1 MLAVLSVGVEEHPAV
16 ISKTAVIHG
25 TQTTDNFTRSFMG
38 TFLNQ
43 TAEIISMHPTET
55 ELDDD
60 LQDAP
65 GEFELRHLVVAPE
78 HHGVRIDRALADMV
92 AEFSRNYLQQ
102 LLELGAVSLRGA
114 VVRKASTRLKVGDT
128 LSLELR
134 PTLQSQAF
142 LPQAMELVVV
152 YEDEHL
158 VVIDKPA
165 GLVVH
170 PAPGN
175 WSGTLLNGLL
185 ARYPGSAMVPRAGI
199 VHRLDKDTSGLMV
212 VARTRAAMDQL
223 VGAIAAR
230 EVRRQ
235 YLALAHKPWSG
246 PALRIVDRP
255 VGRDPRN
262 RLRMAVVDLAVSSG
276 KLAKTDV
283 HWIANSVAGCWVRCV
298 LHTGRTHQIRVH
310 MASLGHPL
318 VGDQA
323 YGGTPSGPMARQALH
338 AFRLG
343 FAHPVTGL
351 SLDFHSTPAPDFL
364 ALLADWGL
372 SYNTATGPGGL

>member
-1 MLAVLSVGVEEHPAV
+1 
-16 ISKTAVIHG
+16 
-25 TQTTDNFTRSFMG
+25 MG

-43 TAEIISMHPTET
+43 TAEIISMPPTET
-55 ELDDD
+55 ELDED
-60 LQDAP
+60 LQDP
-65 GEFELRHLVVAPE
+65 PVEFELRHLEVAPE

-92 AEFSRNYLQQ
+92 GEFSRSYLQQ
-102 LLELGAVSLRGA
+102 LLELGAVSLRGS

-142 LPQAMELVVV
+142 KPQAMDLVVV

-223 VGAIAAR
+223 VRAIAAR
-230 EVRRQ
+230 EVHRQ

-246 PALRIVDRP
+246 PALRTVDRP
-255 VGRDPRN
+255 VGRDPKN
-262 RLRMAVVDLAVSSG
+262 RLRMAVVDLSVSSG

-283 HWIANSVAGCWVRCV
+283 HWIANSMDGCWVRCV

-318 VGDQA
+318 VGDQV
-323 YGGTPSGPMARQALH
+323 YGGIPFGPMSRQALH

-351 SLDFHSTPAPDFL
+351 PLDFYSKPAPDFL
-364 ALLADWGL
+364 ALLVEWGL
-372 SYNTATGPGGL
+372 SYNRETDPGGL

>member
-1 MLAVLSVGVEEHPAV
+1 MPAVLSVGVEEHPAV
-16 ISKTAVIHG
+16 SSTTAAIHG
-25 TQTTDNFTRSFMG
+25 IQTTDNFTRSFMG

-43 TAEIISMHPTET
+43 TAEIISTPSAET
-55 ELDDD
+55 ELDED

-65 GEFELRHLVVAPE
+65 AEFELRQLQVAPE
-78 HHGVRIDRALADMV
+78 HHGVRLDRALADMV
-92 AEFSRNYLQQ
+92 SEFSRSYLQQ
-102 LLELGAVSLRGA
+102 LLELGAVSVRGA
-114 VVRKASTRLKVGDT
+114 VVRKPSTRVKVGD
-128 LSLELR
+128 SLAVELR
-134 PTLQSQAF
+134 PTQQSQAF
-142 LPQAMELVVV
+142 TPQTMDLRVV

-185 ARYPGSAMVPRAGI
+185 ARYPGNAAVPRAGI

-212 VARTRAAMDQL
+212 VARTRATMDQL
-223 VGAIAAR
+223 VRAIAAR
-230 EVRRQ
+230 EVHRQ
-235 YLALAHKPWSG
+235 YLALAHKPWGG
-246 PALRIVDRP
+246 PAQRTVDRP
-255 VGRDPRN
+255 VGRDPKN
-262 RLRMAVVDLAVSSG
+262 RLRMAVVDLMVSSG

-283 HWIANSVAGCWVRCV
+283 HWIANATAGCWVRCV

-318 VGDQA
+318 VGDQV
-323 YGGTPSGPMARQALH
+323 YGGSPSGPMERQALH

-343 FAHPVTGL
+343 LAHPVSGAPL
-351 SLDFHSTPAPDFL
+351 NFYSAPAPDFL

-372 SYNTATGPGGL
+372 SYNGVTGPGGL

>member
-1 MLAVLSVGVEEHPAV
+1 MPAVLSVGVEEHPAV
-16 ISKTAVIHG
+16 TSKTAAIHG

-43 TAEIISMHPTET
+43 TAEIISMPPTET
-55 ELDDD
+55 ELDED
-60 LQDAP
+60 LQDSP
-65 GEFELRHLVVAPE
+65 SEFELRHLEVTPE
-78 HHGVRIDRALADMV
+78 HHGVRVDRVLADMV
-92 AEFSRNYLQQ
+92 AEFSRSYLQQ
-102 LLELGAVSLRGA
+102 LLELGAVSLRGV
-114 VVRKASTRLKVGDT
+114 VVRKASARVKVGDS
-128 LSLELR
+128 LSVELR
-134 PTLQSQAF
+134 PTQQSQAF
-142 LPQAMELVVV
+142 TPQAMDLVVV

-185 ARYPGSAMVPRAGI
+185 ARYPGSAVVPRAGI

-223 VGAIAAR
+223 VRAIAAR
-230 EVRRQ
+230 EVHRQ

-246 PALRIVDRP
+246 PALRTVDRP
-255 VGRDPRN
+255 VGRDPKN

-283 HWIANSVAGCWVRCV
+283 HWIANSVDGCWVRCV

-318 VGDQA
+318 VGDQV
-323 YGGTPSGPMARQALH
+323 YGGTPYGAMSRQALH

-343 FAHPVTGL
+343 FAHPMTGL
-351 SLDFHSTPAPDFL
+351 PLDFYSTPAPDFL

-372 SYNTATGPGGL
+372 SYNRATDPGGL